1 MDEAARKQDSRPGD
15 SELVAV
21 SAAYEGDSADIAQG
35 RALARDFLERLQAVH
50 GLPVSA
56 RALGTVQLVVSELLT
71 NAIRHAPGPCLLDL
85 ALLRGSITIT
95 VWDSASVLFVGRN
108 ADPGRVGQ
116 HGLEIVMAVS
126 QSFEVHREPVGKRTT
141 ASVMLADDPGGDV
154 TGHRPLAP
162 RPPGGE

>member
-1 MDEAARKQDSRPGD
+1 MDEAARNQDSRLDD
-15 SELVAV
+15 SELVTV
-21 SAAYEGDSADIAQG
+21 SAAYEGASADIAQG

-56 RALGTVQLVVSELLT
+56 RALGAVQLVVSELLT
-71 NAIRHAPGPCLLDL
+71 NSIRHAPGPCLLDL
-85 ALLRGSITIT
+85 TLTRGSITIT
-95 VWDSASVLFVGRN
+95 VWDSVPALFVARA

-154 TGHRPLAP
+154 TGHHP
-162 RPPGGE
+162 